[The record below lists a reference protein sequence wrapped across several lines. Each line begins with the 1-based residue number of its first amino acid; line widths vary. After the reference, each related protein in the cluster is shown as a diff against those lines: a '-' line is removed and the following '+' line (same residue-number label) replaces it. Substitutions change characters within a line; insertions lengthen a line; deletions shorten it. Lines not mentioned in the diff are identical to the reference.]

1 MVWHLLVHVVC
12 QRIIC
17 IDIDATVFFTDIK
30 KSLEMKSYMIC
41 RSNINAT

>member
-17 IDIDATVFFTDIK
+17 IDIDATVFLTDIK
-30 KSLEMKSYMIC
+30 VLGNEVIHDM
-41 RSNINAT
+41 